1 MFANDEK
8 PKSVRECME
17 RLKKARDIL
26 VSDEYGYTD
35 EEISFNPPATEEF
48 IAQQEK
54 SYGFKIPEDCK
65 EFFMI
70 SNGAIILD
78 NEIYGVD
85 YIGMSDDFVPDEYL
99 CFGGSFGTSERYTL
113 SENGEFYICYD
124 CEPESWEFKDFL
136 FLLLEKCEVII
147 DEHDR
152 EVARQKRREAGITEE
167 QERAALRAEFE
178 AERKRYEATLDPE
191 TVKKQREERD
201 DLIARVLKALEEDTN
216 KHN

>member
-8 PKSVRECME
+8 SKSVRECME

-70 SNGAIILD
+70 SNGATILD

-136 FLLLEKCEVII
+136 FLLLEKCEDLI

-152 EVARQKRREAGITEE
+152 EVARQKRREA
-167 QERAALRAEFE
+167 
-178 AERKRYEATLDPE
+178 
-191 TVKKQREERD
+191 V
-201 DLIARVLKALEEDTN
+201 
-216 KHN
+216 